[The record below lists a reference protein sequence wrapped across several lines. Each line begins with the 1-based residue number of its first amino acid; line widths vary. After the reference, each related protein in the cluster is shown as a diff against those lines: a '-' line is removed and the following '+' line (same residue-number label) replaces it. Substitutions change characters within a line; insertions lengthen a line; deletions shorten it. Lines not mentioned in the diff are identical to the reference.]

1 MPVSTIRSMTPIIL
15 ACSLAGCVTTTS
27 GVLTTSA
34 QRLEHS
40 TYNLYDE
47 ARAEGVSDRYS
58 RNAQEL
64 AEEAR
69 DFRHTLSDR
78 KADDDDVQ
86 EAFHE
91 LSRSYHALRD
101 DVERSRSAA
110 VDREFK
116 PVTQAY
122 LDIERE
128 MRDHRDY
135 RDRNIRG

>member
-1 MPVSTIRSMTPIIL
+1 MPVSTTRWMMSVIL
-15 ACSLAGCVTTTS
+15 ACSVAGCVTTD

-47 ARAEGVSDRYS
+47 ARAEGASDHYA

-64 AEEAR
+64 AEQAR

-78 KADDDDVQ
+78 HADNDDVQ

-116 PVTQAY
+116 PVTEAY

-128 MRDHRDY
+128 IRDHGDY
-135 RDRNIRG
+135 RDRHIRG

>member
-1 MPVSTIRSMTPIIL
+1 MPVSTIRWMSVIL
-15 ACSLAGCVTTTS
+15 ACSVAGCVTTD
-27 GVLTTSA
+27 GVLTSSA

-58 RNAQEL
+58 RDAQEL

-78 KADDDDVQ
+78 NADDEDVQ
-86 EAFHE
+86 EAFHD

-128 MRDHRDY
+128 MRGRGY
-135 RDRNIRG
+135 GRDRDIRG

>member
-1 MPVSTIRSMTPIIL
+1 MPVSTIRWMSVFL
-15 ACSLAGCVTTTS
+15 ACSVAGCMTTD
-27 GVLTTSA
+27 GVLTSSA

-58 RNAQEL
+58 RDAQEL

-69 DFRHTLSDR
+69 DFRHTLSNR
-78 KADDDDVQ
+78 NADDEDVQ
-86 EAFHE
+86 EAFHD

-116 PVTQAY
+116 PVTEAY

-128 MRDHRDY
+128 MRGHGYD
-135 RDRNIRG
+135 RDRDIRG